1 MISASRRHRS
11 GAGFQQKQAPET
23 QRPGVRAV
31 RSDVVNGLWMYY
43 HLVTRH
49 KELGGSS
56 GKMMTFQGK
65 SYTAGG
71 GRKKKKKKA
80 GGWTDANPLVLSELC
95 KKEFLLRKGSSA
107 RGSGVKS
114 HLLRPHGTQ
123 QVLEGWRGRSD
134 KAKCLPTSSLG
145 SSFCS
150 YSLPGFF
157 PCYILIT
164 AISSSPSS
172 SNNSEEQQFRCTVM
186 AFNIFLP
193 SRAAKSG
200 EIVLVAQLRA
210 GRGSWKR
217 GGDRW
222 KKGQQ
227 GVAGV
232 PWKMFS
238 WGWSWP
244 WGEKLRPLLG
254 AVAGMAHRDGRDGL

>member
-1 MISASRRHRS
+1 M
-11 GAGFQQKQAPET
+11 
-23 QRPGVRAV
+23 
-31 RSDVVNGLWMYY
+31 
-43 HLVTRH
+43 
-49 KELGGSS
+49 GGE
-56 GKMMTFQGK
+56 
-65 SYTAGG
+65 
-71 GRKKKKKKA
+71 KKKKEA
-80 GGWTDANPLVLSELC
+80 GGWTDANPLVLAELC
-95 KKEFLLRKGSSA
+95 TKEFLRRKGSSA

-114 HLLRPHGTQ
+114 HLPQPRGTQ

-134 KAKCLPTSSLG
+134 KAKCRPTSSLG

-150 YSLPGFF
+150 YSLTGFF
-157 PCYILIT
+157 PCCILIT
-164 AISSSPSS
+164 AISSSPLS
-172 SNNSEEQQFRCTVM
+172 SNNSEEQQFRCTIM
-186 AFNIFLP
+186 AFNIFFPPGLQ
-193 SRAAKSG
+193 RKSG

-232 PWKMFS
+232 PWKTFS

-244 WGEKLRPLLG
+244 WGEKPRPLLG